1 MGARI
6 VGAAIAIGYFVW
18 MYSFGKRRGWMAL
31 VEALVM
37 TAVGAAATELMQ
49 PRNAE
54 THVISPTVGS
64 PLRFALRDRKN
75 RPFHSDRVE
84 ISLEARS

>member
-1 MGARI
+1 VGIRI
-6 VGAAIAIGYFVW
+6 FGAAIGIGYFAW

-49 PRNAE
+49 P
-54 THVISPTVGS
+54 
-64 PLRFALRDRKN
+64 
-75 RPFHSDRVE
+75 
-84 ISLEARS
+84 

>member
-1 MGARI
+1 MGIRI
-6 VGAAIAIGYFVW
+6 FGAAIGIGYFVW

-49 PRNAE
+49 P
-54 THVISPTVGS
+54 
-64 PLRFALRDRKN
+64 
-75 RPFHSDRVE
+75 
-84 ISLEARS
+84 